1 VRREA
6 IAGAGPGGAWRVLLA
21 AIALVSAAGEIA
33 GAPFVAPAAAVLFA
47 AMFLVGVFLLRRG
60 SALGPI
66 LIGLFSVLE
75 VVFIPAYERADRVDW
90 SVQVAFGVLG
100 VLGAVAAGAT
110 LLAERRATLP

>member
-21 AIALVSAAGEIA
+21 AIALLSAAGEIA

-60 SALGPI
+60 DSLGPI

-110 LLAERRATLP
+110 LLAERRATLR